1 MQETIRYFCIIYA
14 ERYIKVTK
22 IKYDSEIMKL
32 MTLFESMTGAKLKD
46 CILNERLLFIVEE
59 NEIGKAIGKKGSNI
73 KRLENMLNKR
83 IKVVEFNQ
91 DVLQFIKNLLYPL
104 QTSGIE
110 NNDDVIAIQADTK
123 TKSLIIGRNQQN
135 LKNLISIVKRFF
147 DIQEIKVV

>member
-1 MQETIRYFCIIYA
+1 
-14 ERYIKVTK
+14 
-22 IKYDSEIMKL
+22 MKL

-83 IKVVEFNQ
+83 IKVVEFSP

-147 DIQEIKVV
+147 DIESIKVV